1 MSSTELLDQRFTQAD
16 VLSVT
21 KLRKELLQ
29 TWVNRG
35 VVKLGEQNP
44 GTGKRRLY
52 SALDI
57 VKLGLMRRVAD
68 LGLELDIGRDLA
80 SEAERMLLNGR
91 KVEWEYYLSIRVDAA
106 TQRDVNVTI
115 VASAGYSVLALKYG
129 AIVGDAH
136 DMRVSRFTESFDMV
150 FSRRTRTGGDDRPVD
165 PARRDALA
173 KAGVYAE
180 PAVIFP
186 FGEIVNGTLLQIQAL
201 REGRALSVAD
211 ALFEIETG
219 VRQGGDSDAR

>member
-1 MSSTELLDQRFTQAD
+1 MSTTELLDQRFTQAD
-16 VLSVT
+16 VLGVT

-80 SEAERMLLNGR
+80 SEAERLLLKG
-91 KVEWEYYLSIRVDAA
+91 KEIEWEYYLSMRADAA
-106 TQRDVNVTI
+106 TQRDVNVTV

-136 DMRVSRFTESFDMV
+136 DMRVSRFTESFDSI
-150 FSRRTRTGGDDRPVD
+150 FGRRLRTGGDDRPID
-165 PARRDALA
+165 PIRRDALA
-173 KAGVYAE
+173 RAGVYAE

-186 FGEIVNGTLLQIQAL
+186 FGEIVNGTLLQVQAL
-201 REGRALSVAD
+201 REGRSPSVAGALSEVESATVPEDFD
-211 ALFEIETG
+211 A
-219 VRQGGDSDAR
+219 Q